1 MLKNKNN
8 LVQGTKSYKVK
19 PLAQK
24 TNKNKGTKMS
34 KQISKD
40 NREYWLRKLSSKFSD
55 KKQTI
60 VSLHQVEINE
70 QSQKNFPIFKKRLG
84 IEKDLLN
91 YIKVEKDFNDYSKN
105 YQKRLEEKKEMA
117 KKLFLKVRD
126 KLKSWAETRK
136 SWNDNEIPDYVYD
149 KKIFDLS
156 EQIEDFLKDTCKQET
171 KEAFYKSKKGKEIQ
185 QLEELEEK
193 ATDLLHSDMIGSE
206 VLSQISQIA
215 KQTNINMTIPQNTLK
230 ELPSK

>member
-1 MLKNKNN
+1 
-8 LVQGTKSYKVK
+8 
-19 PLAQK
+19 
-24 TNKNKGTKMS
+24 MS

-40 NREYWLRKLSSKFSD
+40 NREYWLKKLSSKFSD
-55 KKQTI
+55 KRQAI

-84 IEKDLLN
+84 IEKDLIN
-91 YIKVEKDFNDYSKN
+91 YLKVEKDFNDYVKN
-105 YQKRLEEKKEMA
+105 YTKRLEEKKDLA
-117 KKLFLKVRD
+117 KKLFSKISD
-126 KLKSWAETRK
+126 KLEGWSETRK
-136 SWNDNEIPDYVYD
+136 SWNSYDIPKYDYES
-149 KKIFDLS
+149 KILDLS
-156 EQIEDFLKDTCKQET
+156 DRTENFLKDMCKTET

-185 QLEELEEK
+185 TLEELEEK

-206 VLSQISQIA
+206 VLSQISMIA

>member
-1 MLKNKNN
+1 
-8 LVQGTKSYKVK
+8 
-19 PLAQK
+19 
-24 TNKNKGTKMS
+24 MS

-55 KKQTI
+55 KRQTI
-60 VSLHQVEINE
+60 ESLHQVEINE

-91 YIKVEKDFNDYSKN
+91 YLKVEKDFNDYVKN
-105 YQKRLEEKKEMA
+105 YTKRLEEKKDLA
-117 KKLFLKVRD
+117 RKLFSKISD
-126 KLKSWAETRK
+126 KLKGWSETRK
-136 SWNDNEIPDYVYD
+136 SFDNYDLPTFDYES
-149 KKIFDLS
+149 KILDLS
-156 EQIEDFLKDTCKQET
+156 ERVENFLRDTCKKET

-185 QLEELEEK
+185 TLQELEEK

-206 VLSQISQIA
+206 VLSQISMIA

>member
-1 MLKNKNN
+1 
-8 LVQGTKSYKVK
+8 
-19 PLAQK
+19 
-24 TNKNKGTKMS
+24 MS

-40 NREYWLRKLSSKFSD
+40 NREYWLKKLSDKFSD
-55 KKQTI
+55 KRQAI
-60 VSLHQVEINE
+60 ESLHQVEINE

-91 YIKVEKDFNDYSKN
+91 YLKVEKDFNDYSKN
-105 YQKRLEEKKEMA
+105 HQRRLDEKREKVMK
-117 KKLFLKVRD
+117 FFSKVRD

-136 SWNDNEIPDYVYD
+136 SWNEYDIPKYDYES
-149 KKIFDLS
+149 KLFDLS
-156 EQIEDFLKDTCKQET
+156 DRVENFLKHTCKTET

-185 QLEELEEK
+185 TLDELEEK

-206 VLSQISQIA
+206 VLSQISMIA